1 MKVYL
6 VGGAVRDKL
15 LGYPYSEY
23 DWVVVGETPAKM
35 LELGYK
41 KVGKDFPVFLHPKS
55 KEEYALA
62 RTERK
67 TASGYYGFAC
77 DFAPSVTLE
86 EDLQRRDLTI
96 NAMAMLGDTIID
108 PYGGQEDLKNKI
120 LRHVSPA
127 FVEDPL
133 RVLRVARFA
142 ARYYHLGFSV
152 DKSTLSL
159 MRKIVISGEL
169 EFLSKERVWQELQK
183 SLLTKNP
190 EIFICVLRECGALQ
204 VLFPEI
210 DRLFGVPATAY
221 YHPEVDTGVHT
232 LMVLKR
238 AAELSDALHIRF
250 AALLHDLGK
259 GVVSMTVWP
268 RQIGHEDLGCEVI
281 NDLCNRYRIP
291 TKLRKF
297 AVLVS
302 RLHLRIHKV
311 QELSID
317 AIVDTMEQADA
328 FRNPG
333 TLQDLLLV
341 SKADSLGRGL
351 HGSYP
356 DIKWFFPHQGAF
368 EVPKKSNCSSDNYQ
382 QMHIWQAF
390 LDKCEQIK
398 INEILA
404 EDISGEQIKVELRL
418 RRHACV
424 SKIKKSWEKYE
435 K

>member
-15 LGYPYSEY
+15 LGYPYSER
-23 DWVVVGETPAKM
+23 DWVVVGETSSKM

-41 KVGKDFPVFLHPKS
+41 KVGKDFPVFLHPES

-67 TASGYYGFAC
+67 TASGYHGFVC
-77 DFAPSVTLE
+77 DFEPSVTLE
-86 EDLQRRDLTI
+86 EDLKRRDITI
-96 NAMAMLGDTIID
+96 NAMAMDQNKVID
-108 PYGGQEDLKNKI
+108 PYGGQTDLKNKV

-133 RVLRVARFA
+133 RVIRVARFA

-152 DKSTLSL
+152 AKSTLSL
-159 MRKIVISGEL
+159 MRKIVVSGEL
-169 EFLSKERVWQELQK
+169 ESLSKERIWQELQK
-183 SLLTKNP
+183 SLLEKNP

-232 LMVLKR
+232 LMVLR
-238 AAELSDALHIRF
+238 QAAKISDKLHIRF
-250 AALLHDLGK
+250 AALVHDLGK
-259 GVVSMTVWP
+259 GAVSMSLWP
-268 RQIGHEDLGCEVI
+268 RQTGHEELGCDVI
-281 NDLCNRYRIP
+281 KGLCNRYRLP
-291 TKLRKF
+291 SKLRKF

-302 RLHLRIHKV
+302 RLHLCIHKV

-317 AIVDTMEQADA
+317 SIVDTMEQADA
-328 FRNPG
+328 FRNPT

-341 SKADSLGRGL
+341 AKADSLGRGFND
-351 HGSYP
+351 SYP
-356 DIKWFFPHQGAF
+356 DIKWFFPQQADTSIKDEYTQLHVWKALLD
-368 EVPKKSNCSSDNYQ
+368 NCR
-382 QMHIWQAF
+382 
-390 LDKCEQIK
+390 EIK
-398 INEILA
+398 VSEILA
-404 EDISGEQIKVELRL
+404 EDISGEQIKAELRL

-424 SKIKKSWEKYE
+424 MQTIKSWDKHEK
-435 K
+435 